1 MNSNQQILQDQT
13 DSNENSSSLKT
24 FALAIMAGLAF
35 WGSLFALLF
44 ISLVS

>member
-1 MNSNQQILQDQT
+1 
-13 DSNENSSSLKT
+13 LKT
-24 FALAIMAGLAF
+24 FALAIITALAF